1 MLVVLVWGMNFAA
14 IQIGVAGIPPLLL
27 GALRFLLVG
36 AGLVLIGSAHGVSM
50 PLGGFALTLAAA
62 VTRAEDNIVTRNVG
76 RFGPM
81 NQQAFVMWASLVRR
95 CRLFCSP
102 AGLRG
107 RRPWQMRAHT
117 FSGLRWLRWCIC
129 PGVLRCLLMECGRA
143 FFPLSRQPGGAV

>member
-62 VTRAEDNIVTRNVG
+62 VTWAGGTVITRNLG

-81 NQQAFVMWASLVRR
+81 NQQAFVMWASLVRG
-95 CRLFCSP
+95 CSLFCALS
-102 AGLRG
+102 GLRG
-107 RRPWQMRAHT
+107 PRPWQMRSCT
-117 FSGLRWLRWCIC
+117 FGSLRWLRWCIC